1 MIDSLSDDD
10 CEVDEFGIISN
21 QGECRFIPTATGQ
34 TATTSL
40 MSFHWLDSVYHIS
53 LSRKLKPRIILNL
66 FIQVISFSK
75 ADKHDKKPPHRQNRL
90 CSLRSSSEIMA
101 NLLDFDTIAPI
112 PGQDTKPEF
121 QLLQNKMIPV
131 VYLAIDKSRPSI
143 PNNTEITVYRFL
155 ILPI

>member
-90 CSLRSSSEIMA
+90 CSSRSSSEIMA
-101 NLLDFDTIAPI
+101 SLPDFDSIAPI

-131 VYLAIDKSRPSI
+131 VYLAIDKSQPSN
-143 PNNTEITVYRFL
+143 PNITEPV
-155 ILPI
+155 